1 MHLVVRD
8 AAAVV
13 DRLERDVAAAAMAD
27 VADNVE
33 YRQHGLLGVGPG
45 TRASRRLRSAA
56 AQRLP
61 SHEEA
66 SEKTRTI
73 DIVAVI
79 RCR

>member
-33 YRQHGLLGVGPG
+33 YRQHGLLGVGLARERAGGCGQQLHSGCHLMKKPAKRPG
-45 TRASRRLRSAA
+45 QSTL
-56 AQRLP
+56 LL
-61 SHEEA
+61 
-66 SEKTRTI
+66 
-73 DIVAVI
+73 
-79 RCR
+79 